1 VENILSKPIED
12 ELVESYMNYSM
23 SVIIG
28 RAIPDVRDGL
38 KPVQRRILY
47 AMRELGLTHNAQSKK
62 SARIVGEV
70 LGKYHP
76 HGDLAV
82 YDALVRMAQNFN
94 MRYPLIIGQ
103 GNFGSIDR
111 DPPAA
116 MRYTE
121 AKMSRISEEMLQDI
135 EKDTVQ
141 MAPNFDGTLKEPLV
155 LPSKVPNLL
164 LNGSTGI
171 AVGMAT
177 SIPPHNLNEIVDAIQ
192 LLIKNPDASHE
203 EIMKLVKGPDFP
215 TGATIVNG
223 SELIEAYRTGR
234 GRAVVRGKAELEE
247 TEKGSKIVISEIP
260 YSVSKAGLIR
270 EIASYA
276 ERNPKMY
283 IKDIRD
289 ESDRSGMRVVI
300 ELSRNAKP
308 SVVINNLYKHT
319 SLQTTFSIQMLVID
333 HNKPKLM
340 GIRELLLAFIA
351 HRFEVIRRRSEYDLK
366 VLSRRAHLLEGIMK
380 AARAIGVVI
389 DIIRSS
395 KDNEEAMRNLIETLE
410 VTEEQSKAILEMK
423 LGRLTGLETEKL
435 QSEYSE
441 LTEKLRDI
449 KDILVHDERVYE
461 IMRSELEELKS
472 KYGDPR
478 RTKIVNGGVE
488 LSYNPEDLIVDEE
501 IVVTLSEKGYI
512 KATNLNSY
520 RSQRRGG
527 KGKIGAKTAVGDEI
541 SIVCSSRLLERSLF
555 ISSKGRAFVLK
566 NYELQTSGR
575 DSKGKPIQAYLN
587 LEENEQVLTMIPF
600 SEWKG
605 DLILVTRNGKIKRTP
620 LEEFQNAG
628 SRGIRAIT
636 FVNNDSVVTATL
648 SRSTDENVMIATK
661 NGMVIKFPLQ
671 SVRRMGRTAMGVIG
685 IRLRDDDEVVGMVTI
700 QDDSLELLSITS
712 KGFGKRTPLSEY
724 RVQSRGG
731 MGVKNLPSVAKAGHV
746 SGVEVVQDLDSD
758 VIVMTKNGVSIRF
771 HISTVSV
778 LSRTARGVKIVNLSR
793 DDEVSHFAIVE
804 QCTDS

>member
-1 VENILSKPIED
+1 MENILSKPIED

-47 AMRELGLTHNAQSKK
+47 AMRELGLTHNSQSKK

-141 MAPNFDGTLKEPLV
+141 MAPNFDETLKEPLV

-192 LLIKNPDASHE
+192 LLIRNPDASHE
-203 EIMKLVKGPDFP
+203 EIMKYVKGPDFP

-223 SELIEAYRTGR
+223 NELMEAYRTGR
-234 GRAVVRGKAELEE
+234 GRAVVRGTAELEE
-247 TEKGSKIVISEIP
+247 TEKSSRIVISEIP
-260 YSVSKAGLIR
+260 YSVSKAGLIK

-283 IKDIRD
+283 IRDIRD
-289 ESDRSGMRVVI
+289 ESDRSGMRIVI

-395 KDNEEAMRNLIETLE
+395 KDNEEATKNLIETLE

-423 LGRLTGLETEKL
+423 LGRLTSLETEKL

-461 IMRSELEELKS
+461 IMYSELEELKR
-472 KYGDPR
+472 KYGDAR
-478 RTKIVNGGVE
+478 RAKIVNGGIG

-520 RSQRRGG
+520 TSQRRGG

-541 SIVCSSRLLERSLF
+541 SIVCISRLLERSLF

-587 LEENEQVLTMIPF
+587 LEEDEQVLTMIPF

-605 DLILVTRNGKIKRTP
+605 DLILVTRKGRIKRTP

-636 FVNNDSVVTATL
+636 FVNNDSVVMATL
-648 SRSTDENVMIATK
+648 SRTVDENIMIATR
-661 NGMVIKFPLQ
+661 NGMVIKFPLR

-685 IRLRDDDEVVGMVTI
+685 IRLRDNDEVVGMVTI

-712 KGFGKRTPLSEY
+712 KGFGKRTSLAEY

-731 MGVKNLPSVAKAGHV
+731 MGVKNLPSVAKAGHI

-778 LSRTARGVKIVNLSR
+778 LSRTARGVKIVNLSKN
-793 DDEVSHFAIVE
+793 DEVSHFAIVE
-804 QCTDS
+804 QCIDS

>member
-1 VENILSKPIED
+1 MENILSKPIED

-47 AMRELGLTHNAQSKK
+47 AMRELGLTHNSQSKK

-141 MAPNFDGTLKEPLV
+141 MAPNFDETLKEPSV
-155 LPSKVPNLL
+155 LPGKVPNLL

-192 LLIKNPDASHE
+192 LLIRNPNASHE
-203 EIMKLVKGPDFP
+203 EIMKFVKGPDFP
-215 TGATIVNG
+215 TGATIMNG

-234 GRAVVRGKAELEE
+234 GRAVVRGTAELEE
-247 TEKGSKIVISEIP
+247 TEKSSRIVISEIP
-260 YSVSKAGLIR
+260 YSVSKAGLIK

-289 ESDRSGMRVVI
+289 ESDRSGMRIVI

-395 KDNEEAMRNLIETLE
+395 KDNEEATKNLIETLE

-461 IMRSELEELKS
+461 IMYSELEELKS
-472 KYGDPR
+472 KYGDAR
-478 RTKIVNGGVE
+478 RTKIVNGGE

-527 KGKIGAKTAVGDEI
+527 KGKIGAKIAVGDEI
-541 SIVCSSRLLERSLF
+541 SIVCISRLLERSLF

-587 LEENEQVLTMIPF
+587 LEEDEQVLTMIPF

-605 DLILVTRNGKIKRTP
+605 DLILVTRKGRIKRTP

-648 SRSTDENVMIATK
+648 SRSVDENIMIATR
-661 NGMVIKFPLQ
+661 NGMVIKFPLR

-685 IRLRDDDEVVGMVTI
+685 IRLRDNDEVVGMVTI

-712 KGFGKRTPLSEY
+712 KGFGKRTSLAEY

-731 MGVKNLPSVAKAGHV
+731 MGVKNLPSVAKAGHI

-778 LSRTARGVKIVNLSR
+778 LSRTARGVKIVNLSK

-804 QCTDS
+804 QCIDS